1 MNALS
6 IVNNVI
12 SLVSYKMHKARR
24 DVVTACVKSLLNG
37 SAATVTSI
45 GRGISTKAFEKHR
58 IKRADRLLS
67 NPHLLSETPFIYASI
82 CQLFCSST
90 SRPVISI
97 DWSDLDDRK
106 AHFLLRAAISLKGRP
121 VTLYQEVHCNK
132 TKEKPATH
140 KAFLKTLHT
149 ILPSHCRP
157 IIVTD
162 AGYKSPWFREV
173 LALGWDI
180 VGRVRKPHFY
190 SLDSGNTWQCIR
202 NLYAKATC
210 RPKRFDNSQI
220 VRSNPFACTL
230 VLFKQKSKGRHAS
243 NPDGTRKASK
253 RSKVHAQGAKDP
265 WLLATSLATHRSL
278 SKQVVAIYRQ
288 RMQIE
293 EGFRDMKSTKFG
305 LGYEQNKSVK
315 KQRLTILVLLTTLA
329 SLVAILLGMVLVS
342 SNKHRRFQANTE
354 TRSVLSFHYLGLRAV
369 ACRIRFTMRQWK
381 AALKWYSSIVDGAWT
396 AGTWN

>member
-1 MNALS
+1 M
-6 IVNNVI
+6 
-12 SLVSYKMHKARR
+12 
-24 DVVTACVKSLLNG
+24 
-37 SAATVTSI
+37 
-45 GRGISTKAFEKHR
+45 
-58 IKRADRLLS
+58 
-67 NPHLLSETPFIYASI
+67 
-82 CQLFCSST
+82 
-90 SRPVISI
+90 
-97 DWSDLDDRK
+97 
-106 AHFLLRAAISLKGRP
+106 
-121 VTLYQEVHCNK
+121 HCNK

-140 KAFLKTLHT
+140 KAFLKRLHA
-149 ILPSHCRP
+149 ILPRHCRP

-202 NLYAKATC
+202 HLYDQATC
-210 RPKRFDNSQI
+210 RPKRFDSSQI
-220 VRSNPFACTL
+220 VRSNPFTCTL
-230 VLFKQKSKGRHAS
+230 VLFKQKAKGRYAS

-265 WLLATSLATHRSL
+265 WLLATSLESHRRL

-329 SLVAILLGMVLVS
+329 SLVAILLGMMLVS

-381 AALKWYSSIVDGAWT
+381 AALKWYSSTVDAAW
-396 AGTWN
+396 AGGI

>member
-6 IVNNVI
+6 IVNKVV
-12 SLVSYKMHKARR
+12 SLVSYKMHKSRLNA
-24 DVVTACVKSLLNG
+24 VTACVKSLLHG

-45 GRGISTKAFEKHR
+45 GRGINTKAFEKHR

-67 NPHLLSETPFIYASI
+67 NPHLLSETPSIYASI
-82 CQLFCSST
+82 CHLFCSSA
-90 SRPVISI
+90 RPVISI

-121 VTLYQEVHCNK
+121 ITLYQEIHGK
-132 TKEKPATH
+132 KSKEKPATH
-140 KAFLKTLHT
+140 KAFLKTLHAM
-149 ILPSHCRP
+149 LPSHCRP

-190 SLDSGNTWQCIR
+190 SLNSGTTWQCIR
-202 NLYAKATC
+202 HLYAQATC

-220 VRSNPFACTL
+220 AKSQPFACTL
-230 VLFKQKSKGRHAS
+230 ILFKQKTKGRHAS

-265 WLLATSLATHRSL
+265 WLLATSLKSHRHL

-305 LGYEQNKSVK
+305 LGYEQNKSMK
-315 KQRLTILVLLTTLA
+315 KQRLSILILLATLA
-329 SLVAILLGMVLVS
+329 SLVAILLGIVLVT
-342 SNKHRRFQANTE
+342 SNKHKRFQANTE
-354 TRSVLSFHYLGLRAV
+354 TKSVLSFHYLGLRAI

-381 AALKWYSSIVDGAWT
+381 AALKWYSSAVDKTW
-396 AGTWN
+396 AGTV